1 MRISTSAIAL
11 ALPAA
16 ATMKLAGAAGL
27 RIEARQGRLW
37 LTEEGC
43 LDDVFLRPGQCYR
56 VRSGG
61 RVVIEAEGDS
71 VVALGPVLPAPDALP
86 EGDGARSGGAGT
98 SPAPSVDVAASTGE
112 IAGKAELQLR
122 QCCPPS
128 TGRHT
133 PVMNFASS
141 LARKTAAMAMS
152 QGSPILPIGQA
163 SSRACIIASVLAY

>member
-1 MRISTSAIAL
+1 MKLSTSAIAL

-27 RIEARQGRLW
+27 RIEAREGRLW

-43 LDDVFLRPGQCYR
+43 LDDVFLTPGQWYR

-71 VVALGPVLPAPDALP
+71 VLALGPVLPAPA
-86 EGDGARSGGAGT
+86 EAETAG
-98 SPAPSVDVAASTGE
+98 VAESQAQ
-112 IAGKAELQLR
+112 AQAQLR

-141 LARKTAAMAMS
+141 LARKTAAIAMS

-163 SSRACIIASVLAY
+163 SSRARIMASVLSY

>member
-1 MRISTSAIAL
+1 MKMSSSAIAL
-11 ALPAA
+11 TLPAA
-16 ATMKLAGAAGL
+16 ATMKLAGATGL
-27 RIEARQGRLW
+27 RVEAREGRLW

-43 LDDVFLRPGQCYR
+43 PDDVFLTPGQWYR

-71 VVALGPVLPAPDALP
+71 VLALGPVLPAPDA
-86 EGDGARSGGAGT
+86 D
-98 SPAPSVDVAASTGE
+98 
-112 IAGKAELQLR
+112 QLR

-141 LARKTAAMAMS
+141 LARKTAAIAMS

-163 SSRACIIASVLAY
+163 SSRARIMASVLAY

>member
-1 MRISTSAIAL
+1 MKMSTSAIAL

-16 ATMKLAGAAGL
+16 ATRKLAGATGL

-43 LDDVFLRPGQCYR
+43 LDDVFLAPGQWYR

-71 VVALGPVLPAPDALP
+71 VLALGPVLPAADSLP
-86 EGDGARSGGAGT
+86 ETGGARLGGSGAGAD
-98 SPAPSVDVAASTGE
+98 SPAEVAASAGR
-112 IAGKAELQLR
+112 IAGNVELQLR

-163 SSRACIIASVLAY
+163 SSRARIIASVLSY

>member
-1 MRISTSAIAL
+1 MKMSTSAIAL
-11 ALPAA
+11 TLPAA
-16 ATMKLAGAAGL
+16 ATMKLAGATGL
-27 RIEARQGRLW
+27 RVEAREGRLW

-43 LDDVFLRPGQCYR
+43 LDDVFLTPGQWYR

-61 RVVIEAEGDS
+61 RVVIEADGDS
-71 VVALGPVLPAPDALP
+71 VLALGPVLPAPA
-86 EGDGARSGGAGT
+86 EGDA
-98 SPAPSVDVAASTGE
+98 VAA
-112 IAGKAELQLR
+112 AQAEADADADAAVQLR

-141 LARKTAAMAMS
+141 LARKTAAIAMS

-163 SSRACIIASVLAY
+163 SSRARIMSSVLAY

>member
-1 MRISTSAIAL
+1 MKMSTSAIAL

-16 ATMKLAGAAGL
+16 ATMKLAGATGL
-27 RIEARQGRLW
+27 RVEAREGRLW

-43 LDDVFLRPGQCYR
+43 LDDVFLTPGQWYR

-61 RVVIEAEGDS
+61 RVVIEADGDS
-71 VVALGPVLPAPDALP
+71 VLALGPVLAAPA
-86 EGDGARSGGAGT
+86 EGDA
-98 SPAPSVDVAASTGE
+98 VAAE
-112 IAGKAELQLR
+112 QADAHAAVQLR

-141 LARKTAAMAMS
+141 LARKTAAIAMS

-163 SSRACIIASVLAY
+163 SSRARIMSSVLAY

>member
-1 MRISTSAIAL
+1 MKMSTSAIAL
-11 ALPAA
+11 TLPAA
-16 ATMKLAGAAGL
+16 ATMKLAGATGL
-27 RIEARQGRLW
+27 RVEAREGRLW

-43 LDDVFLRPGQCYR
+43 LDDVFLTPGQWYR

-61 RVVIEAEGDS
+61 RVVIEADGDS
-71 VVALGPVLPAPDALP
+71 VLALGPVLAAPA
-86 EGDGARSGGAGT
+86 EGDA
-98 SPAPSVDVAASTGE
+98 VAAARADVRADVR
-112 IAGKAELQLR
+112 AGADADADAAVQLR

-141 LARKTAAMAMS
+141 LARKTAAIAMS

-163 SSRACIIASVLAY
+163 SSRARIMSSVLAY